1 MYLAEIAASIVEAIE
16 SSLPENWG
24 GGLVLPDDLPVLVDE
39 LDPLSNTDNT
49 DAGVY
54 VIPGFNEFDLS
65 NVRTTGRNLPT
76 IQVATT
82 RYVTV
87 AICVPFNHLFD
98 AISVHSVTPK
108 AEWSLISNLRED
120 LENFLLRTSIEGLKL
135 VSIES
140 QLPDEVA
147 LDNRLYMVPITVGYR
162 CK

>member
-1 MYLAEIAASIVEAIE
+1 MYLAEIAASIVSAIE
-16 SSLPENWG
+16 SSSPGNWG

-49 DAGVY
+49 DAGIY

-65 NVRTTGRNLPT
+65 SVRNTGRGQPVS
-76 IQVATT
+76 IPTT

-98 AISVHSVTPK
+98 SLSVHSVTPK
-108 AEWSLISNLRED
+108 SEWSLVSNLRED
-120 LENFLLRTSIEGLKL
+120 LELFLLRTPIGGLKL

-140 QLPDEVA
+140 QLPDELA